1 MKRIDG
7 EHRLLAFDY
16 GVSSVRVARDV
27 PRLPD
32 EGVAPAVETEITAH
46 LDALFDSPS
55 IADRL
60 AAMAQPEIADRAVL
74 EPAAYA
80 QALEDARG
88 AMLSLAAG
96 SSGERQAVFAAALEV
111 LEAAGQDRAVLDA
124 ARRALLRA

>member
-16 GVSSVRVARDV
+16 GVSSVRVARET

-46 LDALFDSPS
+46 LDALFDAPS
-55 IADRL
+55 IASML
-60 AAMAQPEIADRAVL
+60 AALAQPEIADRAVL
-74 EPAAYA
+74 EPGAYA
-80 QALEDARG
+80 QALDDARA
-88 AMLSLAAG
+88 AMLALAAASG
-96 SSGERQAVFAAALEV
+96 GERREVFAAALEV
-111 LEAAGQDRAVLDA
+111 LEGAGQDRAVLDV